1 LTLSGPV
8 PEYLDSA
15 PGLSVSWLA
24 PTQWADLHRVRYLT
38 SEQRLYFAV
47 LEDAIRA
54 ITKTEGL
61 RWQARRA
68 DALAWVAGEYAR
80 ITFDQACEVLNIDSS
95 WLREALQKNQTLVVK
110 RRSPV
115 SGYDSVIPYQRL
127 SRTGRVARMGR

>member
-1 LTLSGPV
+1 MTLSGSV
-8 PEYLDSA
+8 PEALDSA
-15 PGLSVSWLA
+15 PGLSVSWIA

-54 ITKTEGL
+54 ITKMEGF

-80 ITFDQACEVLNIDSS
+80 ITFDQACEVLDIDPM
-95 WLREALQKNQTLVVK
+95 WLREALQRNRDLVVK

-115 SGYDSVIPYQRL
+115 SGYDSVIPYQRI
-127 SRTGRVARMGR
+127 GRCR